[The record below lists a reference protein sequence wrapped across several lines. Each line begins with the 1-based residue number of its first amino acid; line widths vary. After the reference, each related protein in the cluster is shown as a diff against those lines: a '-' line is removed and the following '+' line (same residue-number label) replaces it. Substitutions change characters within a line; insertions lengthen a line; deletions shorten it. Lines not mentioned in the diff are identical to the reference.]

1 MGQLQHIE
9 TAYQSL
15 VFRIIVDFLFFN
27 HLGESIFDPPRIFEI
42 CNTVNQHNKKKNHF
56 LSMILLTSFDISV
69 KKN

>member
-15 VFRIIVDFLFFN
+15 VFRVIVDFLFFN

-42 CNTVNQHNKKKNHF
+42 CNTVNQHNKKE
-56 LSMILLTSFDISV
+56 ITSSQWFF
-69 KKN
+69 